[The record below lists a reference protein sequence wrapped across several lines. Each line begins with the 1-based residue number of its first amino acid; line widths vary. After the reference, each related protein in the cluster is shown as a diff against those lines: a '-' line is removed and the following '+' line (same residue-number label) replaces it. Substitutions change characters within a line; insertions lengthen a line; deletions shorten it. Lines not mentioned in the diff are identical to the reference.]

1 MIDLFYLE
9 KVFEGKRNVDI
20 YRYVG
25 LGDSIVTKK
34 VELVFIYLS
43 HYFYKHPFP
52 PPVVYSPVKYIMSH
66 VSKKFL
72 ILFIC

>member
-34 VELVFIYLS
+34 VELVFIYLFP
-43 HYFYKHPFP
+43 YF
-52 PPVVYSPVKYIMSH
+52 
-66 VSKKFL
+66 
-72 ILFIC
+72 

>member
-34 VELVFIYLS
+34 VELVFIYVFP
-43 HYFYKHPFP
+43 YFYKHPL
-52 PPVVYSPVKYIMSH
+52 VYSPVKYIMSH